1 MCIKEALVYFPLQSL
16 FRYNDRG
23 RLNTPMGSDAQTK
36 LHPICIW
43 AAGLAEAARGREASG
58 SQEPVFRRG
67 HFVVGS

>member
-1 MCIKEALVYFPLQSL
+1 
-16 FRYNDRG
+16 
-23 RLNTPMGSDAQTK
+23 MGSDAQTK